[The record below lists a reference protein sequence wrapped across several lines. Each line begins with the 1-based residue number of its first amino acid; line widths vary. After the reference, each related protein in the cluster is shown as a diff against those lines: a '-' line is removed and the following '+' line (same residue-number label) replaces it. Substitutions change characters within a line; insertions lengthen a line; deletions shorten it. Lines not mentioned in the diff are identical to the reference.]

1 MKAVTVSPKYQ
12 IVIPKDVR
20 EQMGIEPGQKMAVMV
35 FQGRIQ
41 VIPLGPMEEF
51 RGFAKGID
59 VGFER
64 EEDRL

>member
-1 MKAVTVSPKYQ
+1 MTAVTVSPKYQ

-41 VIPLGPMEEF
+41 VIPLVPMEELK
-51 RGFAKGID
+51 GFAKGIE
-59 VGFER
+59 VEFER
-64 EEDRL
+64 EEDRF